1 MSLLLPCI
9 AHVIQLSLKSLLGKM
24 KAIPKNDKVEQ
35 TWSDDRVEALQAT
48 QQKRE
53 IVHTLGKVRG
63 LNFIP
68 IHNTNLFLRS
78 ETLRFI
84 LMHVLAPRVFLQL
97 AEKSDK
103 ASSNPGCC
111 HSVELHIPNART
123 SSLRCFL
130 LPVRP
135 RALCLKP
142 GAGRQVDY
150 LLCIL
155 EPFHRFTMLLCKTKT
170 VTIHRVFKIYNKLSD
185 HLEKSINQIPWKRV
199 A

>member
-1 MSLLLPCI
+1 MSTRRLKVYNPRAMSLLLPCI

-35 TWSDDRVEALQAT
+35 TWSDDRVEALRAT

-53 IVHTLGKVRG
+53 IVHTLGK
-63 LNFIP
+63 
-68 IHNTNLFLRS
+68 RS

-84 LMHVLAPRVFLQL
+84 LKQVLAPTVFLQL

-185 HLEKSINQIPWKRV
+185 HLEKSINQIPWGGV